1 MSIEGQIADKK
12 SLRMIEGKSA
22 DFEEL
27 AKDCVGLANAQGG
40 RLLIGIE
47 DNSQLPPAGQQ
58 IEMELLDKVRKRI
71 GEITVNVIAV
81 PELRTAQKGG
91 QYIELNVPRSLGVA
105 STTDGR
111 YFIRVGDATVP
122 VTGDDVMR
130 LANERAILPWETLI
144 NLNIISKDV
153 DHNKWQSF
161 KTAINNSDRVSS
173 FIKSRTD
180 DELLDHYF
188 LTRDGLLTNL
198 GILWVG
204 RRKDRA
210 LLGTAPVLQFIKYDD
225 SGNKVAKRIWDD
237 YSMNPLELIDAVW
250 QEIPDWREGYEIPD
264 GLFRRAIPH
273 YDEVV
278 IRELLANAL
287 VHRPYTQRGDI
298 FINLYPDRLQVV
310 NPGRL
315 PLGVTPQNIL
325 HASMSRNPNLARVFY
340 DLKLME
346 REGSGYDRMYEVQL
360 VQGKEPPEVV
370 EGADSVTVT
379 VRKRIIKSEVIAFI
393 AKADEIYQLSQ
404 REKICLGLLALHEA
418 LSAIQLEKA
427 LKLPNAAALRPWL
440 DRLLS
445 TGLVGLRGKT
455 KGTIY
460 FVSPELVQKLDFK
473 VPTTLK
479 RIEPY
484 RLRELIFTD
493 IRRYRE
499 AGISEIHQRI
509 GSEVP
514 LRRLQTTLVKL
525 VAEGVIGKRGQRRY
539 TRYFWKAPL

>member
-47 DNSQLPPAGQQ
+47 DNSQLPPAGQR
-58 IEMELLDKVRKRI
+58 IEMELSDKVRKRI
-71 GEITVNVIAV
+71 GELTVNVVAV
-81 PELRTAQKGG
+81 PELRTARNGAE
-91 QYIELNVPRSLGVA
+91 YIELNVPRSLGVA

-153 DHNKWQSF
+153 DHNKWQAF
-161 KTAINNSDRVSS
+161 RTAINASDRVSS

-204 RRKDRA
+204 RREDRA

-264 GLFRRAIPH
+264 GLFRRTIPH

-278 IRELLANAL
+278 IRELMANAL

-370 EGADSVTVT
+370 EGADSVIVT

-404 REKICLGLLALHEA
+404 REKICLGLLVQHET
-418 LSAIQLEKA
+418 LNAIQIERFLE
-427 LKLPNAAALRPWL
+427 LKDASQMRHWCG
-440 DRLLS
+440 RLVEWEVVR
-445 TGLVGLRGKT
+445 TKGRT
-455 KGTIY
+455 KGTTY
-460 FVSPELVQKLDFK
+460 FIDPNLLRTLEFK
-473 VPTTLK
+473 GTTTLK
-479 RIEPY
+479 GIEKH
-484 RLRELIFTD
+484 RLRELL
-493 IRRYRE
+493 IRDLEIYGE
-499 AGISEIHQRI
+499 ASISEIHPRV
-509 GSEVP
+509 GSEIP
-514 LRRLQTTLVKL
+514 RRTIQAQLKQLVD
-525 VAEGVIGKRGQRRY
+525 EGVFRRAGKHPRIRY
-539 TRYFWKAPL
+539 VYAK

>member
-47 DNSQLPPAGQQ
+47 DNSQLPPAGQR
-58 IEMELLDKVRKRI
+58 IEMELSDKVRKRI

-81 PELRTAQKGG
+81 PELRTAQNGG
-91 QYIELNVPRSLGVA
+91 EYIELNVPRSLGVA

-153 DHNKWQSF
+153 DHNKWQAF
-161 KTAINNSDRVSS
+161 RTAINASDRVSS

-204 RRKDRA
+204 RREDRA

-264 GLFRRAIPH
+264 GLFRRTIPH

-278 IRELLANAL
+278 VRELLANAL

-370 EGADSVTVT
+370 EGADSVIVT

-404 REKICLGLLALHEA
+404 REKICLGLLALHES
-418 LSAIQLEKA
+418 LHAIQ
-427 LKLPNAAALRPWL
+427 
-440 DRLLS
+440 
-445 TGLVGLRGKT
+445 
-455 KGTIY
+455 
-460 FVSPELVQKLDFK
+460 
-473 VPTTLK
+473 
-479 RIEPY
+479 IE
-484 RLRELIFTD
+484 RH
-493 IRRYRE
+493 
-499 AGISEIHQRI
+499 S
-509 GSEVP
+509 
-514 LRRLQTTLVKL
+514 
-525 VAEGVIGKRGQRRY
+525 
-539 TRYFWKAPL
+539 